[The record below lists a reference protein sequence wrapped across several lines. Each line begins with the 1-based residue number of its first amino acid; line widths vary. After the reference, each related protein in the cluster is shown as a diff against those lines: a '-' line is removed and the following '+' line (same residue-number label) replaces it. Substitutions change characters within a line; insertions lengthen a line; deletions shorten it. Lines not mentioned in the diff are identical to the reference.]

1 MIKKDKTQFIYL
13 FFLISLKNTFG
24 FTNYILSE
32 KEPKTRTAKTKSIA
46 IERQQLPE
54 AMTRV
59 QGRAI

>member
-1 MIKKDKTQFIYL
+1 MIKKDKTQFIATL
-13 FFLISLKNTFG
+13 SLKEHVWIHELYT
-24 FTNYILSE
+24 LR
-32 KEPKTRTAKTKSIA
+32 KRKTRIAKTKSIA